1 MKKVFVLGGT
11 GFLGYYTIDELLK
24 HDIAVKTISL
34 PPKEDIGTINED
46 NPLAGFDNVE
56 MMLGDMN
63 AMSDEDIIALLKDC
77 DGFVYAAGADERVQA
92 KAPAKVFYY
101 HANVL
106 PTQRMVRLAGK
117 AGVKHFVIFG
127 SYFSEM
133 AERYPEL
140 NIQDSP
146 YINTR
151 LLQEQ
156 VGFAEGEGLMDVTVI
171 RLPYIFGTMEN
182 RMPLWKMFVDR
193 IRDNDVY
200 NVFKGGT
207 ACVTAR
213 QVGQAAVGALLY
225 GKHRETFAIGDV
237 NMTYETFA
245 NIIREE
251 VGTTT
256 KIEVLTLDEALPMY
270 QKMDELLME
279 QEQREYGIPMNTIA
293 HVQQE
298 YCYLNYRDTFPRL
311 HIERENI
318 EEVLRETI
326 RYIIQLEKEAE

>member
-11 GFLGYYTIDELLK
+11 GFLGYYTVEELLK
-24 HDIAVKTISL
+24 HDIAVKTMSL
-34 PPKEDIGTINED
+34 PPKEDVGTINED
-46 NPLAGFDNVE
+46 NPLDGMDHVE
-56 MMLGDMN
+56 VLVGDMN
-63 AMSDEDIIALLKDC
+63 AMEDDAIVELLSDC

-92 KAPAKVFYY
+92 KAPAKAFYY

-106 PTQRMVRLAGK
+106 PTQRMVRLAGE

-156 VGFAEGEGLMDVTVI
+156 VGFAEGEGVMDVTVI

-193 IRDNDVY
+193 IRDNEVY
-200 NVFKGGT
+200 TVFKGGT

-237 NMTYETFA
+237 NMTYERFA
-245 NIIREE
+245 TIIKEE
-251 VGTTT
+251 INANTDI
-256 KIEVLTLDEALPMY
+256 KVLTLEEALPVY
-270 QKMDELLME
+270 KGMDKQLLEE
-279 QEQREYGIPMNTIA
+279 QNREYGISMDTIA

-298 YCYLNYRDTFPRL
+298 FCYLNYRDTFPRL
-311 HIERENI
+311 HVEREDI
-318 EEVLRETI
+318 EEVLRDTI
-326 RYIIQLEKEAE
+326 RYIVKLEKEQ

>member
-11 GFLGYYTIDELLK
+11 GFLGYYTVEELLK
-24 HDIAVKTISL
+24 HDIAVKTMSL
-34 PPKEDIGTINED
+34 PPKEDVGTINED
-46 NPLAGFDNVE
+46 NPLDGMDHVE
-56 MMLGDMN
+56 VLVGDMN
-63 AMSDEDIIALLKDC
+63 AMEDDAIVELLSDC

-92 KAPAKVFYY
+92 KAPAKAFYY

-106 PTQRMVRLAGK
+106 PTQRMVRLAGE

-156 VGFAEGEGLMDVTVI
+156 VGFAEGEGVMDVTVI

-193 IRDNDVY
+193 IRDNEVY
-200 NVFKGGT
+200 TVFKGGT

-237 NMTYETFA
+237 NMTYERFA
-245 NIIREE
+245 TIIKEE
-251 VGTTT
+251 INANTDI
-256 KIEVLTLDEALPMY
+256 KVLTLEEALPVY
-270 QKMDELLME
+270 KGMDKQLLEE
-279 QEQREYGIPMNTIA
+279 QDREYGISMDTIA

-298 YCYLNYRDTFPRL
+298 FCYLNYRDTFPRL
-311 HIERENI
+311 HVEREDI
-318 EEVLRETI
+318 EEVLRDTI
-326 RYIIQLEKEAE
+326 RYIVKLEKEQ